1 MLRKGVSAPLSLA
14 IMLPLFVAASV
25 FVALYI
31 AGLLPVAGFGTQP
44 IKLVIYGPV
53 VNGNEVTI
61 FIRNDGNSRIYI
73 SEVLLNNLFCLV
85 KEVYDAS
92 DPSSYNVTYSS
103 IDELMNNPFKID
115 PQETVVVVFE
125 SPIKLKAGMTYQ
137 IKVVTDK
144 GLEFMT
150 EIYVNYVGTTT

>member
-1 MLRKGVSAPLSLA
+1 MLRRGISGPLSLA

-44 IKLVIYGPV
+44 IKLIIYGPV

-61 FIRNDGNSRIYI
+61 FVRNDGGSRVYI
-73 SEVLLNNLFCLV
+73 SEVLLNNMFCLV

-103 IDELMNNPFKID
+103 INDLMNNPFKVD

-125 SPIKLKAGMTYQ
+125 SPIKLRAGMSYQ

-150 EIYVNYVGTTT
+150 ELYVNYVGTT

>member
-1 MLRKGVSAPLSLA
+1 MLRRGISGPLSLA

-31 AGLLPVAGFGTQP
+31 AGLLPAAGFGTQP
-44 IKLVIYGPV
+44 IKLIIYGPV

-61 FIRNDGNSRIYI
+61 FVRNDGGSRVYI
-73 SEVLLNNLFCLV
+73 SEVLLNNMFCLV

-103 IDELMNNPFKID
+103 INDLMNNPFKVD

-125 SPIKLKAGMTYQ
+125 SPIKLRAGMSYQ

-150 EIYVNYVGTTT
+150 ELYVNYVGTT